1 MAPIV
6 VPFLAPANL
15 QQGDRTTLTCT
26 VARGD
31 SPLTLLWQKDNA
43 PISVENL
50 ASVKIL
56 NFDEFNSMLTIESL
70 SISHIGN
77 YSCSAVNL
85 AGKST
90 VSTHINVHG
99 NQIIILTIINFVFC
113 FFFFAVPP
121 VLAPFSFGTISYS
134 DSSLSSVLT
143 IGARTRVLCGLTRGD
158 TPVSFSWLKD
168 GQSIQ
173 RHSSI
178 SQSQVTI
185 SIVDDFSSLLTISR
199 LERGHAGNYSCTAS
213 NEAGS
218 DRFTAI
224 LDVQGDFRKQYNL
237 KNDTYL
243 PTQTFTKTKA
253 TIGLGIEYGNISKLH

>member
-1 MAPIV
+1 MAPKL
-6 VPFLAPANL
+6 VPLSAPANL
-15 QQGDRTTLTCT
+15 KQGDRTTLTCT

-31 SPLTLLWQKDNA
+31 SPLTLLWKKDGA
-43 PISVENL
+43 PVSVENL
-50 ASVKIL
+50 PSVKIL

-85 AGKST
+85 AGESAL
-90 VSTHINVHG
+90 STHINVHG
-99 NQIIILTIINFVFC
+99 KQTNMAGKFKNMY
-113 FFFFAVPP
+113 FFLFAVPP

-143 IGARTRVLCGLTRGD
+143 LGARTRVLCGLTRGD
-158 TPVSFSWLKD
+158 TPVKFSWLKD

-178 SQSQVTI
+178 SHNQVTI
-185 SIVDDFSSLLTISR
+185 SIVDDFSSLLTISS
-199 LERGHAGNYSCTAS
+199 LERGHAGNYTCLAS

-218 DRFTAI
+218 DLYTAI

-237 KNDTYL
+237 FLFVCLNK
-243 PTQTFTKTKA
+243 QTNKTN
-253 TIGLGIEYGNISKLH
+253 LSK